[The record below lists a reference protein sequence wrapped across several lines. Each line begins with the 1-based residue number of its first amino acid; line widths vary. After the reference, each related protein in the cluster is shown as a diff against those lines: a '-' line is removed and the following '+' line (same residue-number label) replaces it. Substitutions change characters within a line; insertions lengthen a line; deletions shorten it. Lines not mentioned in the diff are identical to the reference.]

1 MKVLSIL
8 AVFLFVGCNAVSEQ
22 GRPVSFWES
31 QKAKFRYQNKK
42 EFVCDS
48 TLRADLKAKAF
59 TAFRHPLFKS
69 IASDTCYLYSWQE
82 RDTSKNEFV
91 ILKDAGERGVQLIYY
106 ILDKKDNLLSRTK
119 VAGRGGEGEYF
130 FETQS
135 KFKSRDTL
143 SKFAA
148 QTQWYNADSSR
159 KMTPTKGDSS
169 FSYLAVDKNGT
180 VMETVFK
187 EVQELHSGK

>member
-1 MKVLSIL
+1 MKRLSIL
-8 AVFLFVGCNAVSEQ
+8 PVFLLLACSNS
-22 GRPVSFWES
+22 PSKLSFWEA
-31 QKAKFRYQNKK
+31 QKSKFRYQNKK
-42 EFVCDS
+42 EFVCDG

-59 TAFRHPLFKS
+59 TAFQHPLFKRGVN
-69 IASDTCYLYSWQE
+69 DTCYLYSWQE
-82 RDTSKNEFV
+82 RDPSKNEFV
-91 ILKDAGERGVQLIYY
+91 ILKDAGELGLQLLYY

-135 KFKSRDTL
+135 KFISSDTL

-169 FSYLAVDKNGT
+169 FSYLAIDKNGT